1 MSDAHE
7 PDATDAP
14 SGVAPEAT
22 AEGTAEVTAQ
32 ITVDDGSGN
41 VAAPDA
47 ASGAA
52 SLDLDAIEREL
63 ADVESALARLDGG
76 TYWTDEVTGGPIPDE
91 QLAADPIA
99 RRAAPALDR

>member
-1 MSDAHE
+1 MSDALE
-7 PDATDAP
+7 SVPTVTP
-14 SGVAPEAT
+14 GVAP
-22 AEGTAEVTAQ
+22 
-32 ITVDDGSGN
+32 
-41 VAAPDA
+41 AAVSDSSAVSDTDA
-47 ASGAA
+47 VSEPA

-99 RRAAPALDR
+99 RRAAPAPAPDR